1 MQKPEHIDRAQWPD
15 YLSQITAGNRGR
27 RVSLDVIGG
36 AGVSPESSGELAP
49 VAIGLTDA
57 PFLSLEYDPVN
68 KGNAIIIS
76 SGADEVAYEHAVE
89 GPTELTA
96 NLDPDGRLD
105 SLEIL
110 NQNGARTK
118 LNFF

>member
-1 MQKPEHIDRAQWPD
+1 MQKREQIDQARWSE
-15 YLSQITAGNRGR
+15 YLNQVTAGNRGR
-27 RVSLDVIGG
+27 RISLDVIGG
-36 AGVSPESSGELAP
+36 ARVSPDSKDDLSP

-57 PFLSLEYDPVN
+57 PVLSLEYDPVN

-76 SGADEVAYEHAVE
+76 SGVDEVVYEHAVE
-89 GPTELTA
+89 GPAELTA
-96 NLDPDGRLD
+96 SLDPDGRLD

-110 NQNGARTK
+110 DQNGARTK

>member
-1 MQKPEHIDRAQWPD
+1 MQKREHIDQERWPD
-15 YLSQITAGNRGR
+15 YLSQVTARNRGR
-27 RVSLDVIGG
+27 RISLDVIGG
-36 AGVSPESSGELAP
+36 AGGSPASGEELAP
-49 VAIGLTDA
+49 IAIGLTDA

-76 SGADEVAYEHAVE
+76 SGVDEVAYEHPVE
-89 GPTELTA
+89 GPAELTA
-96 NLDPDGRLD
+96 NLDSDGRLD

-110 NQNGARTK
+110 DRNGARTK

>member
-1 MQKPEHIDRAQWPD
+1 MQKRKHIDQDQWSD
-15 YLSQITAGNRGR
+15 YLSQVTAGNRGR
-27 RVSLDVIGG
+27 RISLDVIGEG
-36 AGVSPESSGELAP
+36 GIAPANMGELAP

-57 PFLSLEYDPVN
+57 PLLSLEYDPVD

-76 SGADEVAYEHAVE
+76 SGVDEVAYEHAVE

-110 NQNGARTK
+110 DQNGARTK